1 MANTDMA
8 IKMGN
13 QDGVEAEARDRRS
26 EGADSKSVAAKANR
40 VQDQSQLK
48 WIADFIWNI
57 ADDRLRDVY
66 VRGKYRDVI
75 LPFIVL
81 RRLDAVL
88 EPTKQAVLEQ
98 KKFLDAHKVAE
109 QDGALRMAAGQAF
122 YNTSDFTL
130 AKLKASA
137 ASQRLRDDFI
147 DYLDGFSPNVQEVLT
162 KFKFR
167 DQIQTLVDAHILGYL
182 IEDFLD
188 PEINLSPIPV
198 KDSDGRTKL
207 PALDNHGMGTVFEEL
222 IRRFNEENNE
232 EAGEHFTPRD
242 VVKLMAKLLFLP
254 VANLIQ
260 SGTYLLYDGSC
271 GTGGMLTVA
280 EETLQ
285 ELAESHGK
293 EVSIHLFG
301 QEINPETYAI
311 CKADLLLKGEGDE
324 AENIVGGADKS
335 TLSADQFK
343 SREFD
348 FMISNPPYGK
358 SWKTDLERMGGK
370 TNFND
375 PRFIVNHA
383 GDPEFKLITRSS
395 DGQLMFLV
403 NKLQKMK
410 PNTLLGSRIALV
422 HNGSALLTGDAGQGE
437 SNIRRWVIEND
448 WLEAI
453 IALPLNIFYNTGIA
467 TYIWVLTNRKAECR
481 RGKVQLVDASQWF
494 QPLRRNLG
502 KKSCELVDADI
513 ERILAHYLAQPPS
526 DAERAGSVPECK
538 WFDNAD
544 FGYWKITVERPLRL
558 KSQLK
563 RSAIETLRF
572 ASGDEALR
580 AEIYAKYG
588 DNLYE
593 EFGKFKHEIEAWLR
607 GDDND
612 EDVDEESDD
621 EGAKSSKKAVPEK
634 RRKRLLDLATWQR
647 DKAFVELA
655 RLAQQELGEG
665 VFDDHNEFR
674 SRFEAVM
681 KAHDKKLGAPEKKT
695 IFKAVSWRDES
706 APPVIAKR
714 NKLRATEHFEPCHD
728 GAYLE
733 QVGKDRFMVEYEADT
748 DLRDTEQI
756 PLKEPDG
763 IEAFFVREVLPHAP
777 DAWIAMDA
785 TKIGYEISFARYF
798 HKPAPLR
805 TLEQIRTDILKLE
818 QQTEGLLHKI
828 VGTA

>member
-1 MANTDMA
+1 M
-8 IKMGN
+8 KLVK
-13 QDGVEAEARDRRS
+13 Q
-26 EGADSKSVAAKANR
+26 
-40 VQDQSQLK
+40 QDQSNLK
-48 WIADFIWNI
+48 WVADFIWNI

-75 LPFIVL
+75 LPFTVL

-88 EPTKQAVLEQ
+88 ESTKQAVLER
-98 KKFLDAHKVAE
+98 KKFLDTHNVAE

-122 YNTSDFTL
+122 YNTSEFTL
-130 AKLKASA
+130 ATLTASGQG
-137 ASQRLRDDFI
+137 QRLRDNFV
-147 DYLDGFSPNVQEVLT
+147 DYLNGFSPNVQDILA

-167 DQIQTLVDAHILGYL
+167 DQIQTMVEADILGHL
-182 IEDFLD
+182 INDFLD
-188 PEINLSPIPV
+188 PEINLTPLPV
-198 KDSDGRTKL
+198 KDADGRIKL
-207 PALDNHGMGTVFEEL
+207 QALDNHGMGTVFEEL

-254 VANLIQ
+254 VANQIQ

-280 EETLQ
+280 EEVLH
-285 ELAESHGK
+285 ELAASHDK

-324 AENIVGGADKS
+324 AESIVGGADMS
-335 TLSADQFK
+335 TLSADQFR

-358 SWKTDLERMGGK
+358 SWKTDLDRMGGK
-370 TNFND
+370 KGFGD
-375 PRFIVNHA
+375 PRFIVNH
-383 GDPEFKLITRSS
+383 GGNPEFKLITRSS

-410 PNTLLGSRIALV
+410 HNTPLGSRIALV
-422 HNGSALLTGDAGQGE
+422 HNGSALFTGDAGQGE
-437 SNIRRWVIEND
+437 SNIRRWVLEND

-467 TYIWVLTNRKAECR
+467 TYIWVLANRKSEHR
-481 RGKVQLVDASQWF
+481 RGKVQLIDASQWF
-494 QPLRRNLG
+494 LPMRRNLG
-502 KKSCELVDADI
+502 KKNCELTDADI
-513 ERILAHYLAQPPS
+513 ERILKHYLNQPPA
-526 DAERAGSVPECK
+526 DAEAAKAASECK

-563 RSAIETLRF
+563 LNAIESLRF
-572 ASGDEALR
+572 ATGDEALR
-580 AEIYAKYG
+580 SELYAKYH
-588 DNLYE
+588 DNLYT
-593 EFGKFKHEIEAWLR
+593 EFNAIKGEIEAWLK
-607 GDDND
+607 GDDGD
-612 EDVDEESDD
+612 DDADDESDD
-621 EGAKSSKKAVPEK
+621 EDAKTTKKAVPEK
-634 RRKRLLDLATWQR
+634 RRKKLLDPATWLR
-647 DKAFVELA
+647 DRTLVELA
-655 RLAQQELGEG
+655 KLARQELGEG

-674 SRFEAVM
+674 MRFDATM
-681 KAHDKKLGAPEKKT
+681 KAHDRKLSAQEKKA
-695 IFKAVSWRDES
+695 IFRAVSWRDET

-714 NKLRATEHFEPCHD
+714 SRLKAGEHFEPGYD

-733 QVGKDRFMVEYEADT
+733 AVGKDRFRVEYEADT
-748 DLRDTEQI
+748 DLRDTEQV
-756 PLKEPDG
+756 PLKESGG
-763 IEAFFVREVLPHAP
+763 IDAFFAREVLPHAA
-777 DAWIAMDA
+777 DAWIAIDA

-798 HKPAPLR
+798 YKPTPLR
-805 TLEQIRTDILKLE
+805 TLDQIRSDILKLE

-828 VGTA
+828 VGEIPA

>member
-1 MANTDMA
+1 MKT
-8 IKMGN
+8 KK
-13 QDGVEAEARDRRS
+13 Q
-26 EGADSKSVAAKANR
+26 
-40 VQDQSQLK
+40 QDQSNLK
-48 WIADFIWNI
+48 WVADFIWNI

-75 LPFIVL
+75 LPFTVL

-88 EPTKQAVLEQ
+88 ESTKQAVLER
-98 KKFLDAHKVAE
+98 KKFLDTHKVAE

-130 AKLKASA
+130 DKLKASSA
-137 ASQRLRDDFI
+137 GQRLRDDFI
-147 DYLDGFSPNVQEVLT
+147 DYLDGFSPNVQEILT

-167 DQIQTLVDAHILGYL
+167 DQIQTLVDAHVLGYL

-188 PEINLSPIPV
+188 PKVNLSPLPV
-198 KDSDGRTKL
+198 KDADGRIKL

-254 VANLIQ
+254 VADQIQ

-280 EETLQ
+280 EETLH
-285 ELAESHGK
+285 ELAASHDK

-335 TLSADQFK
+335 TLSADQFR

-358 SWKTDLERMGGK
+358 SWKTDLDRMGGK
-370 TNFND
+370 KEFSD
-375 PRFIVNHA
+375 PRFIVNHG
-383 GDPEFKLITRSS
+383 GDSEFKLITRSS
-395 DGQLMFLV
+395 DGQLLFLV

-410 PNTLLGSRIALV
+410 HNTSLGSRIALV
-422 HNGSALLTGDAGQGE
+422 HNGSALFTGDAGQGE
-437 SNIRRWVIEND
+437 SNIRRWVLEND

-467 TYIWVLTNRKAECR
+467 TYIWVLANRKAEHR
-481 RGKVQLVDASQWF
+481 KGKVQLIDATQWF
-494 QPLRRNLG
+494 LPMRRNLG
-502 KKSCELVDADI
+502 KKNCELADADI
-513 ERILAHYLAQPPS
+513 ERILKAYLDQPPA
-526 DAERAGSVPECK
+526 DAEAAKATPECK

-563 RSAIETLRF
+563 RSNIEGLRF
-572 ASGDEALR
+572 ATGDEALR
-580 AEIYAKYG
+580 SEIYTKYS
-588 DNLYE
+588 DKVYTDFNTI
-593 EFGKFKHEIEAWLR
+593 KAEIEAWLK
-607 GDDND
+607 GDDGD
-612 EDVDEESDD
+612 DDADDESDD
-621 EGAKSSKKAVPEK
+621 EDAKTTKKAVPEK
-634 RRKRLLDLATWQR
+634 RRKKLLDPATWLR
-647 DKAFVELA
+647 DKTLVELA
-655 RLAQQELGEG
+655 KLAQQELGEG

-674 SRFEAVM
+674 TRFDATM
-681 KAHDKKLGAPEKKT
+681 KAHNKKLGAPEKKA
-695 IFKAVSWRDES
+695 IYKAVSWRDET
-706 APPVIAKR
+706 AQPVYAR
-714 NKLRATEHFEPCHD
+714 RSKLKAGEHFEPGYD

-733 QVGKDRFMVEYEADT
+733 TVGKDRFMVEYEADT
-748 DLRDTEQI
+748 DLRDTEQV
-756 PLKEPDG
+756 PLKEAGG
-763 IEAFFVREVLPHAP
+763 IEAFFVREVLPHAA

-798 HKPAPLR
+798 YKPTPLR
-805 TLEQIRTDILKLE
+805 TLEQIRADILDLE
-818 QQTEGLLHKI
+818 AQTDGLLHKI
-828 VGTA
+828 VGAA

>member
-1 MANTDMA
+1 MANTDTA
-8 IKMGN
+8 VVKEN
-13 QDGVEAEARDRRS
+13 QGSVEAEARGRRS
-26 EGADSKSVAAKANR
+26 ETADSKSVAAKAIR

-75 LPFIVL
+75 LPFTVL

-88 EPTKQAVLEQ
+88 EPTKQAVLEH
-98 KKFLDAHKVAE
+98 KKFLDTHKVAE

-122 YNTSDFTL
+122 YNVSEFTL

-137 ASQRLRDDFI
+137 AGQRLRDDFI
-147 DYLDGFSPNVQEVLT
+147 AYLDGFSPNVQEILT
-162 KFKFR
+162 KFNFR
-167 DQIQTLVDAHILGYL
+167 NQIQKLVDSHVLGYL

-188 PEINLSPIPV
+188 PEINLSPLPV
-198 KDSDGRTKL
+198 KDADGRIKL

-242 VVKLMAKLLFLP
+242 VVHLMAKLLFLP
-254 VANLIQ
+254 VADRIE
-260 SGTYLLYDGSC
+260 SSTYSLYDGSC

-280 EETLQ
+280 EEALQ
-285 ELAESHGK
+285 ELAEEHNK

-301 QEINPETYAI
+301 QEISDETYAI
-311 CKADLLLKGEGDE
+311 CKADLLLKGEGAE

-335 TLSADQFK
+335 TLSADQFR

-370 TNFND
+370 KEFND
-375 PRFIVNHA
+375 PRFIVNHG
-383 GDPEFKLITRSS
+383 GDAEFKLITRSS
-395 DGQLMFLV
+395 DGQLMFQV

-410 PNTLLGSRIALV
+410 HDTRLGSRIALV
-422 HNGSALLTGDAGQGE
+422 HNGSALFTGDAGQGE
-437 SNIRRWVIEND
+437 SNIRRWVLEND

-467 TYIWVLTNRKAECR
+467 TYIWVLANKKAGHRKGR
-481 RGKVQLVDASQWF
+481 VQLIDASKWF

-502 KKSCELVDADI
+502 KKNCELSDADI
-513 ERILAHYLAQPPS
+513 QRILDLYLGDPQ
-526 DAERAGSVPECK
+526 DAPDCK
-538 WFDNAD
+538 WFDVAD

-563 RSAIETLRF
+563 HTAIETLRF
-572 ASGDEALR
+572 ASGDESLR

-588 DNLYE
+588 DKLYE
-593 EFGKFKHEIEAWLR
+593 ELGKFKPEIEAWLR
-607 GDDND
+607 GESENDGD
-612 EDVDEESDD
+612 EDADDDSDEDT
-621 EGAKSSKKAVPEK
+621 KPTKKAVPEK
-634 RRKRLLDLATWQR
+634 RRKKLLDLSTWQR
-647 DKAFVELA
+647 DKTLVELA
-655 RLAQQELGEG
+655 RLAQQEIGDDL
-665 VFDDHNEFR
+665 FDDHNEFR
-674 SRFEAVM
+674 ARFEAVM
-681 KAHDKKLGAPEKKT
+681 KAHGKKLGTAEKKA
-695 IFKAVSWRDES
+695 IYKAVSWRDEA

-714 NKLRATEHFEPCHD
+714 SKLKAGEHFEPGYD

-733 QVGKDRFMVEYEADT
+733 HVGKDRFVVEYEADS
-748 DLRDTEQI
+748 DLRDTEQVS
-756 PLKEPDG
+756 LKEPGG
-763 IEAFFVREVLPHAP
+763 IEAFFAREVLPHAP

-798 HKPAPLR
+798 YKPTPLR
-805 TLEQIRTDILKLE
+805 PLDQIRADILKLE

-828 VGTA
+828 VGGA

>member
-1 MANTDMA
+1 M
-8 IKMGN
+8 
-13 QDGVEAEARDRRS
+13 
-26 EGADSKSVAAKANR
+26 
-40 VQDQSQLK
+40 DQSQLK

-75 LPFIVL
+75 LPFTVL

-88 EPTKQAVLEQ
+88 ESSKDVVLER
-98 KKFLDAHKVAE
+98 KKFLDQHGVSD
-109 QDGALRMAAGQAF
+109 QDGALRMTAGQAF
-122 YNTSDFTL
+122 YNTSGFML
-130 AKLKASA
+130 SRLPASGQG
-137 ASQRLRDDFI
+137 QRLRDNFI
-147 DYLDGFSPNVQEVLT
+147 DYLDGFSPNVQEILN
-162 KFKFR
+162 KFAFR
-167 DQIQTLVDAHILGYL
+167 DQIQKMVDADILGHL
-182 IEDFLD
+182 ITDFLD
-188 PEINLSPIPV
+188 PDVNLSPLPV
-198 KDSDGRTKL
+198 KDADGRIKL

-242 VVKLMAKLLFLP
+242 VVQLMAKLLFLP
-254 VANLIQ
+254 VAEQIE

-280 EETLQ
+280 EEALQ
-285 ELAESHGK
+285 ELASSHDK

-335 TLSADQFK
+335 TLSADQFP

-348 FMISNPPYGK
+348 FMLSNPPYGK

-370 TNFND
+370 ANFSD

-383 GDPEFKLITRSS
+383 GDPEFKLTTRSS

-410 PNTLLGSRIALV
+410 HGTPLGSRIALV
-422 HNGSALLTGDAGQGE
+422 HNGSALFTGDAGQGE

-467 TYIWVLTNRKAECR
+467 TYIWVLTNRKAAHR
-481 RGKVQLVDASQWF
+481 QDKVQLIDATQWF

-502 KKSCELVDADI
+502 KKNCELSEADI
-513 ERILAHYLAQPPS
+513 GRILDYYLAQLP
-526 DAERAGSVPECK
+526 ANEEAAKATPESK

-558 KSQLK
+558 KSQLN
-563 RSAIETLRF
+563 RRAIDTLRF
-572 ASGDEALR
+572 ACGDEALR
-580 AEIYAKYG
+580 SEIYSRWGDKLYDQFAK
-588 DNLYE
+588 LRP
-593 EFGKFKHEIEAWLR
+593 EIEAWLK
-607 GDDND
+607 GDD
-612 EDVDEESDD
+612 SDD
-621 EGAKSSKKAVPEK
+621 EAEDADDDEDSKSAKKAVPEK
-634 RRKRLLDLATWQR
+634 RRKKLLDPVTWLR
-647 DKAFVELA
+647 DKNLIELA
-655 RLAQQELGEG
+655 RLAQQELGDG
-665 VFDDHNEFR
+665 VFDDHNDFR
-674 SRFEAVM
+674 ARFDTVM
-681 KAHDKKLGAPEKKT
+681 KQHGKKLSASDKKA
-695 IFKAVSWRDES
+695 IYKAVSWRDEA

-714 NKLRATEHFEPCHD
+714 SKLKPAERIEQSY
-728 GAYLE
+728 GGIYLE
-733 QVGKDRFMVEYEADT
+733 ESGKDRYILEYEPDT
-748 DLRDTEQI
+748 DLRDTEQV
-756 PLKEPDG
+756 PLKEPGG
-763 IEAFFVREVLPHAP
+763 IEAFFLREVLPHAS
-777 DAWIAMDA
+777 DAWIDWGT

-798 HKPAPLR
+798 YRPVPLR
-805 TLEQIRTDILKLE
+805 TLEQIRADILRLE
-818 QQTEGLLHKI
+818 EQTEGLLHKI
-828 VGTA
+828 VGAAT

>member
-1 MANTDMA
+1 MKNKTVDQGHM
-8 IKMGN
+8 
-13 QDGVEAEARDRRS
+13 
-26 EGADSKSVAAKANR
+26 
-40 VQDQSQLK
+40 DQSQLK

-57 ADDRLRDVY
+57 ADNRLRDVY

-75 LPFIVL
+75 LPFTVL

-88 EPTKQAVLEQ
+88 ESAKQGVLER
-98 KKFLDAHKVAE
+98 KEFLDTHKVAE

-130 AKLKASA
+130 EKLKASSA
-137 ASQRLRDDFI
+137 GQRLRDDFI
-147 DYLDGFSPNVQEVLT
+147 DYLDGFSPNVQEILT

-167 DQIQTLVDAHILGYL
+167 DQIQTLVDAHVLGYL

-188 PEINLSPIPV
+188 PDVNISPLPV
-198 KDSDGRTKL
+198 KDADGRVKL

-242 VVKLMAKLLFLP
+242 VVKLMSKLLFLP
-254 VANLIQ
+254 VAEQIE
-260 SGTYLLYDGSC
+260 SSTYSLYDGSC

-280 EETLQ
+280 EAALR
-285 ELAESHGK
+285 ELAASHYK

-335 TLSADQFK
+335 TLSADQFP

-348 FMISNPPYGK
+348 FMLSNPPYGK
-358 SWKTDLERMGGK
+358 SWKTDLDRMGGK
-370 TNFND
+370 KGFTD
-375 PRFIVNHA
+375 PRFIVSHG

-410 PNTLLGSRIALV
+410 HKTQLGSRIALV
-422 HNGSALLTGDAGQGE
+422 HNGSALFTGDAGQGE

-467 TYIWVLTNRKAECR
+467 TYIWVLANRKAEHR
-481 RGKVQLVDASQWF
+481 RGKVQLIDASQWF
-494 QPLRRNLG
+494 LPMRRNLG
-502 KKSCELVDADI
+502 KKNCELVDADI
-513 ERILAHYLAQPPS
+513 ERILKHYLAQPPA
-526 DAERAGSVPECK
+526 DAEAAKVVPECK

-544 FGYWKITVERPLRL
+544 FGYRKIIVERPLRL

-572 ASGDEALR
+572 ATGDEALR
-580 AEIYAKYG
+580 SEIYIKYSDKLYTEFAK
-588 DNLYE
+588 L
-593 EFGKFKHEIEAWLR
+593 KPEIEAWLK
-607 GDDND
+607 GDDAD
-612 EDVDEESDD
+612 EDADEDSDD
-621 EGAKSSKKAVPEK
+621 EDAKTTKKAVPEK
-634 RRKRLLDLATWQR
+634 RRKKLLDPATWLR
-647 DKAFVELA
+647 DKMLVELTK
-655 RLAQQELGEG
+655 LAQQELGEV

-674 SRFEAVM
+674 ARFDATM
-681 KAHDKKLGAPEKKT
+681 NAHGKKLGAPEKKA
-695 IFKAVSWRDES
+695 IYKAVSWRDEA

-714 NKLRATEHFEPCHD
+714 SKLKAGEHFEPGYD

-733 QVGKDRFMVEYEADT
+733 TVGKDRFMVEYEVDV
-748 DLRDTEQI
+748 DLRDTEQV
-756 PLKEPDG
+756 PLKEQGG

-777 DAWIAMDA
+777 DAWIAKDS

-798 HKPAPLR
+798 NKPTLLR
-805 TLEQIRTDILKLE
+805 TLEQIRADILKLE
-818 QQTEGLLHKI
+818 EQTEGLLHKI
-828 VGTA
+828 VGAAK

>member
-1 MANTDMA
+1 MNSG
-8 IKMGN
+8 K
-13 QDGVEAEARDRRS
+13 
-26 EGADSKSVAAKANR
+26 
-40 VQDQSQLK
+40 VQDQSQIK
-48 WIADFIWNI
+48 WISDFIWNI

-75 LPFIVL
+75 LPFTVL

-88 EPTKQAVLEQ
+88 EPTKQKVLER
-98 KKFLDAHKVAE
+98 KRFLDKNKVAE

-122 YNTSDFTL
+122 YNTSEFTL
-130 AKLKASA
+130 AKLKA
-137 ASQRLRDDFI
+137 ASQGQRLREDFI
-147 DYLDGFSPNVQEVLT
+147 AYLDGFSPNVQEILT

-167 DQIQTLVDAHILGYL
+167 DQIQTLVDAHVLGYL

-188 PEINLSPIPV
+188 PDINLSPLPV
-198 KDSDGRTKL
+198 KDVDGRIKL

-254 VANLIQ
+254 VADQIQ
-260 SGTYLLYDGSC
+260 SGTYLLYDGAC

-285 ELAESHGK
+285 ELAEDHGK

-324 AENIVGGADKS
+324 AEHIVGGADKS
-335 TLSADQFK
+335 TLSADQFRA
-343 SREFD
+343 REFD

-370 TNFND
+370 QGLND
-375 PRFIVNHA
+375 PRFIVSHG
-383 GDPEFKLITRSS
+383 GDPEFRLITRTS

-410 PNTLLGSRIALV
+410 KNSPLGSRIAIV
-422 HNGSALLTGDAGQGE
+422 HNGSALFTGDAGQGE

-467 TYIWVLTNRKAECR
+467 TYIWVLANRKAEHR
-481 RGKVQLVDASQWF
+481 KGRVQLIDASRWF

-502 KKSCELVDADI
+502 KKNCELTEADI
-513 ERILAHYLAQPPS
+513 QRVLDHYLGQPQ
-526 DAERAGSVPECK
+526 DTPECK

-563 RSAIETLRF
+563 RAAIENLRF
-572 ASGDEALR
+572 ASGDEPLR
-580 AEIYAKYG
+580 AELWARYG
-588 DNLYE
+588 DALYTRLA
-593 EFGKFKHEIEAWLR
+593 KLKPEIEAWLK
-607 GDDND
+607 GDDGD
-612 EDVDEESDD
+612 EDEVSEGEDESMP
-621 EGAKSSKKAVPEK
+621 ARKAVPEK
-634 RRKRLLDLATWQR
+634 RRKKLLDAATWQR
-647 DKAFVELA
+647 DKTLVELA
-655 RLAQQELGEG
+655 LLARQELGDG
-665 VFDDHNEFR
+665 VFDDHNVFR
-674 SRFEAVM
+674 ERFDAAM
-681 KAHDKKLGAPEKKT
+681 ARHGKKPAAAEKKA

-706 APPVIAKR
+706 APPVIAR
-714 NKLRATEHFEPCHD
+714 RTKLKKNERFAPGHD
-728 GAYLE
+728 GVTLE
-733 QVGKDRFMVEYEADT
+733 TAGNDRFLVEYEPDPE
-748 DLRDTEQI
+748 LRDTEQV
-756 PLKEPDG
+756 PLKETGG
-763 IEAFFVREVLPHAP
+763 IEAFFEREVLPHAP
-777 DAWIAMDA
+777 DAWIDRSK
-785 TKIGYEISFARYF
+785 TQIGYEISFARYF
-798 HKPAPLR
+798 YQPAPLR
-805 TLEQIRTDILKLE
+805 TLDEIRADILALE
-818 QQTEGLLHKI
+818 QQTEGLLKKI
-828 VGTA
+828 VGAA

>member
-1 MANTDMA
+1 M
-8 IKMGN
+8 
-13 QDGVEAEARDRRS
+13 
-26 EGADSKSVAAKANR
+26 
-40 VQDQSQLK
+40 DQSQLK
-48 WIADFIWNI
+48 WVSDFIWNI

-75 LPFIVL
+75 LPFTVL

-88 EPTKQAVLEQ
+88 ESTKRAVLER

-130 AKLKASA
+130 EKLKASSA
-137 ASQRLRDDFI
+137 GQRLRDDFI
-147 DYLDGFSPNVQEVLT
+147 DYLDGFSPNVQEILT

-167 DQIQTLVDAHILGYL
+167 DQIQTLVDAHVLGYL

-188 PEINLSPIPV
+188 PGVNLSPLPV
-198 KDSDGRTKL
+198 KDTDGRIKL

-254 VANLIQ
+254 VADQIQ

-280 EETLQ
+280 EEALH
-285 ELAESHGK
+285 ELATSHDK

-335 TLSADQFK
+335 TLSADQFR

-358 SWKTDLERMGGK
+358 SWKTDLDRMGGK
-370 TNFND
+370 KEFSD
-375 PRFIVNHA
+375 PRFIVNHG
-383 GDPEFKLITRSS
+383 GDAEFKLITRSS

-410 PNTLLGSRIALV
+410 HNTPLGSRIALV
-422 HNGSALLTGDAGQGE
+422 HNGSALFTGDAGQGE
-437 SNIRRWVIEND
+437 SNIRRWVLEND

-467 TYIWVLTNRKAECR
+467 TYIWVLANKKATHR
-481 RGKVQLVDASQWF
+481 RGKVQLIDASQWF
-494 QPLRRNLG
+494 LPMRRNLG
-502 KKSCELVDADI
+502 KKNCELADADI
-513 ERILAHYLAQPPS
+513 DRILKAYLEQPPS
-526 DAERAGSVPECK
+526 DAEAAKATPECK

-558 KSQLK
+558 KSQLS
-563 RSAIETLRF
+563 RSAIESLRF
-572 ASGDEALR
+572 ATGDEALR
-580 AEIYAKYG
+580 SEIYAKYG
-588 DNLYE
+588 DKLYM
-593 EFGKFKHEIEAWLR
+593 EFAKLKPEIEAWLK
-607 GDDND
+607 GDDGD
-612 EDVDEESDD
+612 EDADD
-621 EGAKSSKKAVPEK
+621 EPDAEDAKATKKAVPEK
-634 RRKRLLDLATWQR
+634 RRKKLLDPATWLR
-647 DKAFVELA
+647 DKTLVELA
-655 RLAQQELGEG
+655 KLAQHDLGEG
-665 VFDDHNEFR
+665 VFDDHNKFR
-674 SRFEAVM
+674 AGFETVM
-681 KAHDKKLGAPEKKT
+681 VAHGKKPSTAEKKA
-695 IFKAVSWRDES
+695 IYKAVSWRDET
-706 APPVIAKR
+706 APSVVAKR
-714 NKLRATEHFEPCHD
+714 SKLKKGEYFEPGYD

-733 QVGKDRFMVEYEADT
+733 TVGKDRFMVEYEADT
-748 DLRDTEQI
+748 DLRDTEQV
-756 PLKEPDG
+756 PLKEVGG
-763 IEAFFVREVLPHAP
+763 IEAFFMREVLSHAP
-777 DAWIAMDA
+777 DAWIATDA

-798 HKPAPLR
+798 YKPTPLR
-805 TLEQIRTDILKLE
+805 TLEQIRADILKLE
-818 QQTEGLLHKI
+818 AQTDGLLHKI
-828 VGTA
+828 VGAE

>member
-1 MANTDMA
+1 M
-8 IKMGN
+8 
-13 QDGVEAEARDRRS
+13 
-26 EGADSKSVAAKANR
+26 
-40 VQDQSQLK
+40 DQSQLK

-75 LPFIVL
+75 LPFTVL

-88 EPTKQAVLEQ
+88 EATKDTVLER
-98 KKFLDAHKVAE
+98 KKFLDQNKVVD

-122 YNTSDFTL
+122 YNTSEFTL
-130 AKLKASA
+130 ARLKASA
-137 ASQRLRDDFI
+137 SGQRLRDNFI
-147 DYLDGFSPNVQEVLT
+147 DYLDGFSPNVQEILT

-167 DQIQTLVDAHILGYL
+167 DQIQTMVDADILGHL
-182 IEDFLD
+182 ISDFLD
-188 PEINLSPIPV
+188 PEVNLSPLPV
-198 KDSDGRTKL
+198 KDVDGRIKL

-254 VANLIQ
+254 ITDAIE
-260 SGTYLLYDGSC
+260 SSTYSLYDGAC

-285 ELAESHGK
+285 NLAESHGK

-335 TLSADQFK
+335 TLSADQFP

-348 FMISNPPYGK
+348 FMLSNPPYGK

-370 TNFND
+370 ANFSD
-375 PRFIVNHA
+375 PRFIVSHG
-383 GDPEFKLITRSS
+383 GDHEFKLITRSS

-410 PNTLLGSRIALV
+410 HKTPLGSRIALV
-422 HNGSALLTGDAGQGE
+422 HNGSALFTGDAGQGE

-453 IALPLNIFYNTGIA
+453 IALPLNMFYNTGIA
-467 TYIWVLTNRKAECR
+467 TYIWVLTNRKAEHR
-481 RGKVQLVDASQWF
+481 RGKVQLIDATQWF

-502 KKSCELVDADI
+502 KKNCELSDADI
-513 ERILAHYLAQPPS
+513 GRILEQYLAQPPIN
-526 DAERAGSVPECK
+526 AEAAKAMPECK
-538 WFDNAD
+538 WFDNTD

-558 KSQLK
+558 KSQFSHL
-563 RSAIETLRF
+563 AIASLRF

-580 AEIYAKYG
+580 SEIYSRWSDK
-588 DNLYE
+588 LYD
-593 EFGKFKHEIEAWLR
+593 EFARVRPEIEAWLK
-607 GDDND
+607 GD
-612 EDVDEESDD
+612 EGEEETDTDSDD
-621 EGAKSSKKAVPEK
+621 EDAKPVKRTIPEK
-634 RRKRLLDLATWQR
+634 RRKKLLDPVTWLR
-647 DKAFVELA
+647 DKNLVELA
-655 RLAQQELGEG
+655 RLARKEMGDD

-674 SRFEAVM
+674 ARFEAVM
-681 KAHDKKLGAPEKKT
+681 KQHGKKLSASDKKA
-695 IFKAVSWRDES
+695 IYKAVSWRDEN

-714 NKLRATEHFEPCHD
+714 SRLRADDFFEPGYD

-733 QVGKDRFMVEYEADT
+733 QIGKDRFMLEYEPDT
-748 DLRDTEQI
+748 DLRDTEQV
-756 PLKEPDG
+756 PLKEPGG
-763 IEAFFVREVLPHAP
+763 IEAFFAREVLPHAP

-798 HKPAPLR
+798 YKPTPLR
-805 TLEQIRTDILKLE
+805 TLDQIRADILKLE

-828 VGTA
+828 VGAA